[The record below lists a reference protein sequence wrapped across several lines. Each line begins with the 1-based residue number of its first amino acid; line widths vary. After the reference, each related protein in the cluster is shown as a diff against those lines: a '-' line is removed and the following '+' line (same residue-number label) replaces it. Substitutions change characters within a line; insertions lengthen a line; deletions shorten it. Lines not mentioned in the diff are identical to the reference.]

1 MYFRMTKRVVLVLM
15 ICSLLALSGCI
26 TDTQPA
32 ATALPP
38 LTQTQVQSRE
48 ELYELYNQID
58 FNMTTADLEAKLGP
72 ASREEVSMEE
82 STGVTLSWERN
93 GVYTRAA
100 FSDGQMIG
108 KAIEVNDPRVM
119 ALLTPVTDFDAL
131 HTIERDMNYTQI
143 VEIMGCEGLE
153 IMARINREESPI
165 TVSRLM
171 CWIDSS
177 GSIMQILFNQDGT
190 ISDEDNSSMLYEFP
204 TLAPGA
210 TYAPTPTVDP
220 SASPRPTAILT
231 EAPAESAT
239 AAATEAP
246 AESAA
251 AAATEAPTGESTAA
265 SGDEAAAAPTAAATA
280 DATATDA
287 PAPAA

>member
-1 MYFRMTKRVVLVLM
+1 MTKRVVLVLL

-26 TDTQPA
+26 TDTEPA

-38 LTQTQVQSRE
+38 MTMSQVQSRE

-58 FNMTTADLEAKLGP
+58 FNMTTTELEATLGP
-72 ASREEVSMEE
+72 AAREEVSMEE

-108 KAIEVNDPRVM
+108 KAIEVEDPRVM

-171 CWIDSS
+171 CWIDES

-190 ISDEDNSSMLYEFP
+190 ISEEDNSSMLYEFP

-220 SASPRPTAILT
+220 SATPRPTAILT
-231 EAPAESAT
+231 EAPAAT
-239 AAATEAP
+239 AEAATEAP
-246 AESAA
+246 AEETA
-251 AAATEAPTGESTAA
+251 AAATEAPTGATGDAA
-265 SGDEAAAAPTAAATA
+265 TPAPTDAAAVDAAGTA
-280 DATATDA
+280 DADTAATQA
-287 PAPAA
+287 PASDA

>member
-1 MYFRMTKRVVLVLM
+1 MTKRVVLVLM

-239 AAATEAP
+239 VAATEVP
-246 AESAA
+246 AEAA
-251 AAATEAPTGESTAA
+251 TAAITEAPTGESTAA
-265 SGDEAAAAPTAAATA
+265 SGDEAAAAPTEAATS
-280 DATATDA
+280 DATTTDA

>member
-1 MYFRMTKRVVLVLM
+1 MTKRVVLVLM

-239 AAATEAP
+239 VAATEVP
-246 AESAA
+246 AESATA
-251 AAATEAPTGESTAA
+251 AITEAPTGESTAT
-265 SGDEAAAAPTAAATA
+265 SGDEAAAAPTEAATA
-280 DATATDA
+280 DATATNA

>member
-1 MYFRMTKRVVLVLM
+1 MTKRVVLVLM

-231 EAPAESAT
+231 EAPAESAM
-239 AAATEAP
+239 AAATEVP
-246 AESAA
+246 TESATA
-251 AAATEAPTGESTAA
+251 AITEAPTGESTAA
-265 SGDEAAAAPTAAATA
+265 SGDEAAAAPTEAATA
-280 DATATDA
+280 DATTTDA

>member
-1 MYFRMTKRVVLVLM
+1 MTKRVVLVLM

-108 KAIEVNDPRVM
+108 KAIEVNGDLRVM

-239 AAATEAP
+239 VAATEVP
-246 AESAA
+246 AESATA
-251 AAATEAPTGESTAA
+251 AITESPTGESTAT
-265 SGDEAAAAPTAAATA
+265 SGDEAAAAPTEAATA
-280 DATATDA
+280 DATTTDA

>member
-1 MYFRMTKRVVLVLM
+1 MTKRVVLVLM

-239 AAATEAP
+239 AAATEVP
-246 AESAA
+246 TESATA
-251 AAATEAPTGESTAA
+251 AITEAPTGESTAT
-265 SGDEAAAAPTAAATA
+265 SGDEAAAAPTEAATA
-280 DATATDA
+280 DATATNA

>member
-1 MYFRMTKRVVLVLM
+1 MTKRVVLVLM

-246 AESAA
+246 AESATA
-251 AAATEAPTGESTAA
+251 AITESPTGESTAT
-265 SGDEAAAAPTAAATA
+265 SGDEAAAAPTEAATA
-280 DATATDA
+280 DATTTDA

>member
-1 MYFRMTKRVVLVLM
+1 MTKRVVLVLM

-239 AAATEAP
+239 VAATEVP
-246 AESAA
+246 AESATA
-251 AAATEAPTGESTAA
+251 AITESPTGESTAA
-265 SGDEAAAAPTAAATA
+265 SGDEAAAAPTEAATA
-280 DATATDA
+280 DATTTDA

>member
-1 MYFRMTKRVVLVLM
+1 MTKRVVLVLM

-239 AAATEAP
+239 VAATEVP
-246 AESAA
+246 AESATA
-251 AAATEAPTGESTAA
+251 AITEAPTGESTAT

-280 DATATDA
+280 DATTTDA

>member
-1 MYFRMTKRVVLVLM
+1 MTKRVVLVLM

-239 AAATEAP
+239 AAATEVP
-246 AESAA
+246 AESAT
-251 AAATEAPTGESTAA
+251 AATTDALTGESTAT
-265 SGDEAAAAPTAAATA
+265 SGDEAAAAPTEAATA
-280 DATATDA
+280 DATTTDA

>member
-1 MYFRMTKRVVLVLM
+1 MTKRVVLVLM

-251 AAATEAPTGESTAA
+251 AAAIEAPTGESTAT
-265 SGDEAAAAPTAAATA
+265 SGDEAAAAPTEAATA
-280 DATATDA
+280 DATTTDA

>member
-1 MYFRMTKRVVLVLM
+1 MTKRVVLVLM

-239 AAATEAP
+239 AAATEVP
-246 AESAA
+246 TESATA
-251 AAATEAPTGESTAA
+251 AITEAPTGESTAT
-265 SGDEAAAAPTAAATA
+265 SGDEAAAAPTEAATA
-280 DATATDA
+280 DATTTDA

>member
-1 MYFRMTKRVVLVLM
+1 
-15 ICSLLALSGCI
+15 
-26 TDTQPA
+26 
-32 ATALPP
+32 
-38 LTQTQVQSRE
+38 
-48 ELYELYNQID
+48 
-58 FNMTTADLEAKLGP
+58 
-72 ASREEVSMEE
+72 
-82 STGVTLSWERN
+82 
-93 GVYTRAA
+93 
-100 FSDGQMIG
+100 
-108 KAIEVNDPRVM
+108 M

-239 AAATEAP
+239 AAATEVP
-246 AESAA
+246 TESATA
-251 AAATEAPTGESTAA
+251 AITEAPTGESTAA
-265 SGDEAAAAPTAAATA
+265 SGDEAAAAPTEAATA
-280 DATATDA
+280 DATTTDA

>member
-1 MYFRMTKRVVLVLM
+1 MTKRVVLVLM

-72 ASREEVSMEE
+72 ASRVEVSMEE

-239 AAATEAP
+239 AAATEVP
-246 AESAA
+246 AESATA
-251 AAATEAPTGESTAA
+251 AITESPTGESTAT
-265 SGDEAAAAPTAAATA
+265 SGDEAAAAPTEAATA
-280 DATATDA
+280 DATTTDA

>member
-1 MYFRMTKRVVLVLM
+1 MTKRVVLVLM

-231 EAPAESAT
+231 AAPAESATVAATEVPAESAT
-239 AAATEAP
+239 AAI
-246 AESAA
+246 
-251 AAATEAPTGESTAA
+251 TEAPTGESTAT
-265 SGDEAAAAPTAAATA
+265 SGDEAAAAPTEAATA

>member
-1 MYFRMTKRVVLVLM
+1 MTKRVVLVLM

-239 AAATEAP
+239 VAATEVP
-246 AESAA
+246 AESATA
-251 AAATEAPTGESTAA
+251 AITEAPTGESTAT
-265 SGDEAAAAPTAAATA
+265 SGDEAAAAPTEAATA
-280 DATATDA
+280 DATTTDA

>member
-1 MYFRMTKRVVLVLM
+1 MTKRVVLVLM

-239 AAATEAP
+239 AAATEVP
-246 AESAA
+246 AESATA
-251 AAATEAPTGESTAA
+251 AITEAPTGESTAT
-265 SGDEAAAAPTAAATA
+265 SGDEAAAAPTEAATA
-280 DATATDA
+280 DATTTDA

>member
-1 MYFRMTKRVVLVLM
+1 MTKRVVLVLM

-231 EAPAESAT
+231 AAPAESAT
-239 AAATEAP
+239 AAATEVP
-246 AESAA
+246 AESATA
-251 AAATEAPTGESTAA
+251 AITEAPTGESTTT
-265 SGDEAAAAPTAAATA
+265 SGDEAAAAPTEAATA
-280 DATATDA
+280 DATTTDA

>member
-1 MYFRMTKRVVLVLM
+1 MTKRVVLVLM

-239 AAATEAP
+239 VAATEVP
-246 AESAA
+246 AESAT
-251 AAATEAPTGESTAA
+251 AATTDALTGESTAT
-265 SGDEAAAAPTAAATA
+265 SGDEAAAAPTEAATA
-280 DATATDA
+280 DATTTDA

>member
-1 MYFRMTKRVVLVLM
+1 ML
-15 ICSLLALSGCI
+15 LLALSGCI

-239 AAATEAP
+239 VAATEVP
-246 AESAA
+246 AESATA
-251 AAATEAPTGESTAA
+251 AITESPTGESTAA

>member
-1 MYFRMTKRVVLVLM
+1 MTKRVVLVLM

-58 FNMTTADLEAKLGP
+58 FNMTTADLEEKLGP

-239 AAATEAP
+239 VAATEVP
-246 AESAA
+246 AESATA
-251 AAATEAPTGESTAA
+251 AITEAPTGESTAA
-265 SGDEAAAAPTAAATA
+265 SGDEAAAAPAEAATA

>member
-1 MYFRMTKRVVLVLM
+1 MTKRVVLVLM

-239 AAATEAP
+239 VAATEVP
-246 AESAA
+246 AESATA
-251 AAATEAPTGESTAA
+251 AITESPTGESTAT
-265 SGDEAAAAPTAAATA
+265 SGDEAAAAPTEAATA
-280 DATATDA
+280 DATTTDA

>member
-1 MYFRMTKRVVLVLM
+1 MTKRVVLVLM

-239 AAATEAP
+239 AAATEVP
-246 AESAA
+246 AESATA
-251 AAATEAPTGESTAA
+251 AITEAQTGESTAT
-265 SGDEAAAAPTAAATA
+265 SGDEAAAAPTEAATA
-280 DATATDA
+280 DATTTDA

>member
-1 MYFRMTKRVVLVLM
+1 MTKRVVLVLM

-231 EAPAESAT
+231 EAPAESAMV
-239 AAATEAP
+239 AATEVP
-246 AESAA
+246 AESATA
-251 AAATEAPTGESTAA
+251 AITEAPTGESTAA
-265 SGDEAAAAPTAAATA
+265 SGDEAAAAPTEAATA

>member
-1 MYFRMTKRVVLVLM
+1 MTKRVVLVLM

-239 AAATEAP
+239 VAATEVP
-246 AESAA
+246 AESATA
-251 AAATEAPTGESTAA
+251 AITEAPTGESTAA
-265 SGDEAAAAPTAAATA
+265 SGDEAAAAPTEAATA
-280 DATATDA
+280 DATTTDA

>member
-1 MYFRMTKRVVLVLM
+1 MTKRVVLVLM

-239 AAATEAP
+239 AAATEVP

-251 AAATEAPTGESTAA
+251 AAATEAPTGESTAT
-265 SGDEAAAAPTAAATA
+265 SGDEAAAAPTEAATA
-280 DATATDA
+280 DATTTDA

>member
-1 MYFRMTKRVVLVLM
+1 MTKRVVLVLM

-239 AAATEAP
+239 VAATEVP
-246 AESAA
+246 AESATA
-251 AAATEAPTGESTAA
+251 AITEAPTGESTAA
-265 SGDEAAAAPTAAATA
+265 SGDEAAAAPAEAATA

>member
-1 MYFRMTKRVVLVLM
+1 MTKRVVLVLM

-239 AAATEAP
+239 AAATEVP
-246 AESAA
+246 AESAT
-251 AAATEAPTGESTAA
+251 AATTDALTGESTAA
-265 SGDEAAAAPTAAATA
+265 SGDEAAAAPTEAATA